1 MILPFWYR
9 VNSGGM
15 VVAFCCISGHLADHH
30 FIFSAGFRDDLSRT
44 PATGKSSVSLAGLA
58 QPVVQG
64 RTVFTPSRKMQT
76 PQRCGM
82 SRYQSLRMQG
92 VLPLTIVIGLCLQVT
107 VFWASEWQ
115 LSTASD
121 LHPFGCRGS
130 GSEAPNSWSSIV
142 LALCISQ
149 LGQLDSK
156 TVARSHRNS
165 VVVAPWCSRIDVT
178 HHGKIRFKL

>member
-82 SRYQSLRMQG
+82 SRY
-92 VLPLTIVIGLCLQVT
+92 
-107 VFWASEWQ
+107 
-115 LSTASD
+115 
-121 LHPFGCRGS
+121 
-130 GSEAPNSWSSIV
+130 
-142 LALCISQ
+142 
-149 LGQLDSK
+149 
-156 TVARSHRNS
+156 
-165 VVVAPWCSRIDVT
+165 
-178 HHGKIRFKL
+178 